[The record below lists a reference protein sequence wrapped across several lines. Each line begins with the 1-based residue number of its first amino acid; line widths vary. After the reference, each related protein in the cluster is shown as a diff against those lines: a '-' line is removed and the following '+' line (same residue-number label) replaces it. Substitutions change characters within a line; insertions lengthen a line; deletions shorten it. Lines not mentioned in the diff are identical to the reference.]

1 MKENFSER
9 LDKIIEMRKS
19 IARNAVEIKNLEG
32 MIEYQLQALTT
43 ELTPE
48 DLRPME
54 EADLK
59 FGTLFFH
66 YDRLSQAY
74 AHGYVSEKLNSFHF
88 EGADGCDYTLHYK
101 FVLKD

>member
-1 MKENFSER
+1 MKEHITKHLGFIAAR
-9 LDKIIEMRKS
+9 RKL
-19 IARNAVEIKNLEG
+19 IARHAKLLAMNE
-32 MIEYQLQALTT
+32 ALIDKALGIIAS

-59 FGTLFFH
+59 FGTLFFF